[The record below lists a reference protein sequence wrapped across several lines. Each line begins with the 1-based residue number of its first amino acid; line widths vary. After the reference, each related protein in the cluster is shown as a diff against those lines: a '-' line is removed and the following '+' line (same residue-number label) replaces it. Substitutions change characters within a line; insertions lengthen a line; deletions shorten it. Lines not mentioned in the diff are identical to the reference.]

1 LAPYFVSDYADEN
14 GLLHAAT
21 LEPRLEQNLAARVQR
36 SHFEIGLSVDPQT
49 AHQALSEMNRLLGE
63 MVGANL
69 NPVILTVA
77 ELRLPFK
84 RFFESSLPR
93 MTVLSY
99 QEIPSNVEIRHFGV
113 ITAPSPNSRQS
124 VDPAAAQAAKADL
137 VMS

>member
-1 LAPYFVSDYADEN
+1 
-14 GLLHAAT
+14 
-21 LEPRLEQNLAARVQR
+21 
-36 SHFEIGLSVDPQT
+36 
-49 AHQALSEMNRLLGE
+49 
-63 MVGANL
+63 
-69 NPVILTVA
+69 
-77 ELRLPFK
+77 
-84 RFFESSLPR
+84 